1 MPLDPKRYPILI
13 VDDEQD
19 NLDAFRFN
27 FRKTFDI
34 LTATNGPEA
43 LALLEGRDVA
53 VVVTDQRMP
62 KMTGIELLRE
72 VKQRHPETVGI
83 ILTAFT
89 DVDVLVEAINLGQ
102 VYRYITKPW
111 DAKEVRGVLQY
122 AMERYHLTLENKR
135 LSAQL
140 AEYTGY
146 LNQELHGKFDFGNII
161 GDSAALRE
169 VLGKVE
175 QVAPTASTVLL
186 RGETGTGKEL
196 VAHAIHIN
204 SPREHK
210 PFVRVNCAALAP
222 GVLESEL
229 FGHEKGSFTGA
240 LQRRPGRF
248 ELADGGTLFLDEVG
262 DLPMEV
268 QIKLLR
274 TLQEREFERVGG
286 SETIKVD
293 VRMVSATNRNLE
305 QMIEDNE
312 FREDLYYRLNV
323 FPINLPPLRDRLDD
337 LPVLVSHF
345 IAKFSR
351 NAGHKAPLASVEALA
366 KLREY
371 TWPGNV
377 RELENIIERAMILAH
392 GAELN
397 GSHLDFGRRAAP
409 SVSSATSALSA
420 ASSSPA
426 IPVVQ
431 VPVAAVAPADEGKS
445 LAERLLDSERKEIV
459 AAVDKS
465 RGNIASAARTLGINR
480 STLYYRLRKHG
491 LEHLL
496 PTKIGVGSD
505 EPAPDAGGSG
515 PIGAIGGSGSIGP
528 IGGVGGV
535 GGPSGGAAT

>member
-1 MPLDPKRYPILI
+1 MTLDVKRYPILV

-34 LTATNGPEA
+34 LTANSGPEA
-43 LALLEGRDVA
+43 LGILAEKDVA

-62 KMTGIELLRE
+62 KMTGVELLRE
-72 VKQRHPETVGI
+72 VREKHPDAVGI

-89 DVDVLVEAINLGQ
+89 DVDVLIEAINLGQ

-122 AMERYHLTLENKR
+122 AIERFHLQRENKK
-135 LSAQL
+135 LAAQL
-140 AEYTGY
+140 SEYTGY
-146 LNQELHGKFDFGNII
+146 LNQQLHGEFDFGNII
-161 GDSAALRE
+161 GESAALRD
-169 VLGKVE
+169 VLSKVE
-175 QVAPTASTVLL
+175 QVAPTSSTVLL

-204 SPREHK
+204 SPREAK

-240 LQRRPGRF
+240 MERRRGRF

-274 TLQEREFERVGG
+274 TLQERELERVGG
-286 SETIKVD
+286 NETIKVD
-293 VRMVSATNRNLE
+293 VRVVSATNRNLE
-305 QMIEDNE
+305 KMIEEGE

-323 FPINLPPLRDRLDD
+323 FPINLPPLRDRLED

-345 IAKFSR
+345 ISKFAR
-351 NAGHKAPLASVEALA
+351 QMNTVPAGAQAEAMS

-371 TWPGNV
+371 NWPGNV
-377 RELENIIERAMILAH
+377 RELENIVERAMILAK
-392 GAELN
+392 GGPLQA
-397 GSHLDFGRRAAP
+397 SHLDFGKRVVPSNQSGPMPALAALP
-409 SVSSATSALSA
+409 AT
-420 ASSSPA
+420 
-426 IPVVQ
+426 
-431 VPVAAVAPADEGKS
+431 VPGDEGKS

-459 AAVDKS
+459 AAVEKS
-465 RGNIASAARTLGINR
+465 RGNIASAARMLGINR

-496 PTKIGVGSD
+496 PTKVQVGGE
-505 EPAPDAGGSG
+505 EPAGGE
-515 PIGAIGGSGSIGP
+515 PP
-528 IGGVGGV
+528 
-535 GGPSGGAAT
+535 AT

>member
-1 MPLDPKRYPILI
+1 VSLDVKRYPILV

-34 LTATNGPEA
+34 VTASGGAEA
-43 LALLEGRDVA
+43 LAILEEKEVA

-62 KMTGIELLRE
+62 RMTGVELLRE
-72 VKQRHPETVGI
+72 VRVRQPDAVGI

-89 DVDVLVEAINLGQ
+89 DVDVLIEAINLGQ

-122 AMERYHLTLENKR
+122 AIERFHLQRDNRR
-135 LSAQL
+135 LAAQL

-146 LNQELHGKFDFGNII
+146 LNQQLHGEFDFGNII
-161 GDSAALRE
+161 GDSAPLRE
-169 VLGKVE
+169 VLDKVE
-175 QVAPTASTVLL
+175 QVAPTNSTVLL

-204 SPREHK
+204 SPREEK

-240 LQRRPGRF
+240 LARRPGRF
-248 ELADGGTLFLDEVG
+248 ELADGGTLFLDEIG

-293 VRMVSATNRNLE
+293 VRLVSATNRNLE
-305 QMIEDNE
+305 TMIEDGE

-337 LPVLVSHF
+337 LSPLVMHF

-351 NAGHKAPLASVEALA
+351 QMGVTSAPASAEALA

-371 TWPGNV
+371 NWPGNV
-377 RELENIIERAMILAH
+377 RELENIVERAMILAR
-392 GAELN
+392 GAPV
-397 GSHLDFGRRAAP
+397 SAAHLDFGRHRTTTPHAAP
-409 SVSSATSALSA
+409 TPHAGTPV
-420 ASSSPA
+420 PA
-426 IPVVQ
+426 
-431 VPVAAVAPADEGKS
+431 APAALADDGKS
-445 LAERLLDSERKEIV
+445 LAERLLESERREIV

-496 PTKIGVGSD
+496 PTKVAVGAD
-505 EPAPDAGGSG
+505 DPG
-515 PIGAIGGSGSIGP
+515 PGP
-528 IGGVGGV
+528 GDPPPV
-535 GGPSGGAAT
+535 A

>member
-1 MPLDPKRYPILI
+1 MTVDVKRYPILV

-34 LTATNGPEA
+34 LTAGSGPEA
-43 LALLEGRDVA
+43 LQILAERDVA

-62 KMTGIELLRE
+62 KMTGVELLRE
-72 VKQRHPETVGI
+72 VRQRQPDCVGI

-89 DVDVLVEAINLGQ
+89 DVDVLIEAINLGQ

-111 DAKEVRGVLQY
+111 DAKEVRGILQY
-122 AMERYHLTLENKR
+122 AIERYDLTRENKR
-135 LSAQL
+135 LAAQL

-146 LNQELHGKFDFGNII
+146 LNQQLHGEFDFGNII
-161 GDSAALRE
+161 GDSAALKE
-169 VLGKVE
+169 VLAKVE

-204 SPREHK
+204 SPREEK

-240 LQRRPGRF
+240 MARRPGRF

-293 VRMVSATNRNLE
+293 VRLVSATNRNLE
-305 QMIEDNE
+305 KMIEDGE

-337 LPVLVSHF
+337 LGPLMAHF
-345 IAKFSR
+345 IAKFAR
-351 NAGHKAPLASVEALA
+351 QMGVAPSPPSPDALA

-371 TWPGNV
+371 NWPGNV
-377 RELENIIERAMILAH
+377 REVENIIERAMILAK
-392 GAELN
+392 
-397 GSHLDFGRRAAP
+397 GSPLAAHHLDFGRRAA
-409 SVSSATSALSA
+409 VATPPAVGTGQVA
-420 ASSSPA
+420 AIASPA
-426 IPVVQ
+426 P
-431 VPVAAVAPADEGKS
+431 PAEDGKS
-445 LAERLLDSERKEIV
+445 LAERLLDSERKEII
-459 AAVDKS
+459 AAVEKS
-465 RGNIASAARTLGINR
+465 RGNIASASRILGINR

-496 PTKIGVGSD
+496 PTKVQVGG
-505 EPAPDAGGSG
+505 EEAGGA
-515 PIGAIGGSGSIGP
+515 PPPGG
-528 IGGVGGV
+528 GGGG
-535 GGPSGGAAT
+535 GGGGEPGAAG

>member
-1 MPLDPKRYPILI
+1 VSLDVKRYPILV

-34 LTATNGPEA
+34 LTASGGAEA
-43 LALLEGRDVA
+43 LAVLEDREVA

-62 KMTGIELLRE
+62 RMTGVELLRE
-72 VKQRHPETVGI
+72 VRVQQPDAVGI

-89 DVDVLVEAINLGQ
+89 DVDVLIEAINLGQ

-122 AMERYHLTLENKR
+122 AIERFHLQRDNRR
-135 LSAQL
+135 LAAQL

-146 LNQELHGKFDFGNII
+146 LNQQLHGEFDFGNII
-161 GDSAALRE
+161 GDSAPLRD
-169 VLGKVE
+169 VLDKVE
-175 QVAPTASTVLL
+175 QVAPTNSTVLL

-204 SPREHK
+204 SSREEK

-240 LQRRPGRF
+240 LARRPGRF

-262 DLPMEV
+262 DLPIEV

-286 SETIKVD
+286 AETIKVD
-293 VRMVSATNRNLE
+293 VRLISATNRNLE
-305 QMIEDNE
+305 TMIEDGE

-337 LPVLVSHF
+337 LTPLVGHF

-351 NAGHKAPLASVEALA
+351 QMGVTAAPASAEALA

-371 TWPGNV
+371 NWPGNV
-377 RELENIIERAMILAH
+377 RELENIIERAMILAR
-392 GAELN
+392 GAPVSA
-397 GSHLDFGRRAAP
+397 SHLDFGRRA
-409 SVSSATSALSA
+409 TSHA
-420 ASSSPA
+420 AMVTPPPGA
-426 IPVVQ
+426 IPAAAG
-431 VPVAAVAPADEGKS
+431 VAIPPGAGPALADDGKS

-459 AAVDKS
+459 AAVEKS

-496 PTKIGVGSD
+496 PTKVAVGGED
-505 EPAPDAGGSG
+505 PGGGDPAPVA
-515 PIGAIGGSGSIGP
+515 
-528 IGGVGGV
+528 
-535 GGPSGGAAT
+535 

>member
-1 MPLDPKRYPILI
+1 VTLDVKRYPILV

-27 FRKTFDI
+27 FKKAFDI
-34 LTATNGPEA
+34 LSATGGAEA
-43 LALLEGRDVA
+43 LEILADKDVA
-53 VVVTDQRMP
+53 VIVTDQRMP
-62 KMTGIELLRE
+62 KMTGLELLRE
-72 VKQRHPETVGI
+72 AKHVRPDAVGI

-89 DVDVLVEAINLGQ
+89 DVDVLIEAINLGQ

-111 DAKEVRGVLQY
+111 DAKEMRGVLQY
-122 AMERYHLTLENKR
+122 AIERFHLQRENSR

-146 LNQELHGKFDFGNII
+146 LNQQLHGEFDFGNII
-161 GDSAALRE
+161 GESAALRE
-169 VLGKVE
+169 VLSKVE
-175 QVAPTASTVLL
+175 QVAPTNSTVLL

-204 SPREHK
+204 SAREEK

-240 LQRRPGRF
+240 MQRRPGRF

-262 DLPMEV
+262 DLPMDV

-274 TLQEREFERVGG
+274 TIQEREFERVGG
-286 SETIKVD
+286 TETIKVD
-293 VRMVSATNRNLE
+293 VRLVSATNRNLE
-305 QMIEDNE
+305 KMIEEGE

-323 FPINLPPLRDRLDD
+323 FPINLPPLRDRLED
-337 LPVLVSHF
+337 LPVLVGHF
-345 IAKFSR
+345 VAKFAR
-351 NAGHKAPLASVEALA
+351 TLGVRPAGASVEALA

-377 RELENIIERAMILAH
+377 RELENIVERAMILSKGGELGAH
-392 GAELN
+392 
-397 GSHLDFGRRAAP
+397 HLDFGRRAQSNNTINDSGTHP
-409 SVSSATSALSA
+409 VS
-420 ASSSPA
+420 
-426 IPVVQ
+426 
-431 VPVAAVAPADEGKS
+431 APAAAQSEDGRP
-445 LAERLLDSERKEIV
+445 LAERLLESERKEIV
-459 AAVDKS
+459 AAIERSK
-465 RGNIASAARTLGINR
+465 GNIASAARQLGINR

-496 PTKIGVGSD
+496 PTKLQVGGD
-505 EPAPDAGGSG
+505 EPPPAES
-515 PIGAIGGSGSIGP
+515 
-528 IGGVGGV
+528 
-535 GGPSGGAAT
+535 

>member
-1 MPLDPKRYPILI
+1 MTLDVKRYPILV

-34 LTATNGPEA
+34 VTASGGAEA
-43 LALLEGRDVA
+43 LAVLDDKEVA

-62 KMTGIELLRE
+62 KMTGVELLRE
-72 VKQRHPETVGI
+72 VRARQPDAVGI

-122 AMERYHLTLENKR
+122 AIERFHLQRENRR
-135 LSAQL
+135 LAAQL

-146 LNQELHGKFDFGNII
+146 LNQQLHGAFDFGNII
-161 GDSAALRE
+161 GESAALRE
-169 VLGKVE
+169 VLDKVE
-175 QVAPTASTVLL
+175 QVAPTNSTVLL

-204 SPREHK
+204 SPREAK

-240 LQRRPGRF
+240 LTRRPGRF

-274 TLQEREFERVGG
+274 TLQERELERVGG
-286 SETIKVD
+286 NETIKID
-293 VRMVSATNRNLE
+293 VRLVSATNRNLE
-305 QMIEDNE
+305 KMIEDGE

-323 FPINLPPLRDRLDD
+323 FPINLPPLRDRPDD
-337 LPVLVSHF
+337 LPALVSHF

-351 NAGHKAPLASVEALA
+351 QMGTAAAPPSAEALA
-366 KLREY
+366 RLREY
-371 TWPGNV
+371 NWPGNV
-377 RELENIIERAMILAH
+377 RELENIIERAMILAR
-392 GAELN
+392 GAPV
-397 GSHLDFGRRAAP
+397 GAAHLDFGRRGQHVGHGTGPVATAP
-409 SVSSATSALSA
+409 A
-420 ASSSPA
+420 PA
-426 IPVVQ
+426 
-431 VPVAAVAPADEGKS
+431 PVAATPAAAATDEGKS
-445 LAERLLDSERKEIV
+445 LAERLLDSERKEII

-496 PTKIGVGSD
+496 PTKVHVGGD
-505 EPAPDAGGSG
+505 EPGDAAPAGAEPAPAG
-515 PIGAIGGSGSIGP
+515 
-528 IGGVGGV
+528 
-535 GGPSGGAAT
+535 

>member
-1 MPLDPKRYPILI
+1 VKLYPILV

-34 LTATNGPEA
+34 LTATSGPEA
-43 LALLEGRDVA
+43 LGILAEKDVA

-62 KMTGIELLRE
+62 KMTGVELLRE
-72 VKQRHPETVGI
+72 VRVRTPETVGI

-89 DVDVLVEAINLGQ
+89 DVDVLIEAINLGQ

-122 AMERYHLTLENKR
+122 AIERFHLQRENKK
-135 LSAQL
+135 LEAQL

-146 LNQELHGKFDFGNII
+146 LNQQLHGEFDFGNII

-169 VLGKVE
+169 VLSKVE
-175 QVAPTASTVLL
+175 QVAPTSSTVLL

-204 SPREHK
+204 SQREEK

-240 LQRRPGRF
+240 MERRRGRF
-248 ELADGGTLFLDEVG
+248 ELADGGTLFLDECG

-274 TLQEREFERVGG
+274 TLQERELERVGG
-286 SETIKVD
+286 NETVKVD
-293 VRMVSATNRNLE
+293 VRVVSATNRNLE
-305 QMIEDNE
+305 KMIEDGE

-345 IAKFSR
+345 VTKFARQMGSPV
-351 NAGHKAPLASVEALA
+351 APPAPDALA

-371 TWPGNV
+371 NWPGNV
-377 RELENIIERAMILAH
+377 RELENIIERAMILAR
-392 GAELN
+392 GAPLAAA
-397 GSHLDFGRRAAP
+397 HLDFGRRAGPGQSGAVPALTSQPPSAP
-409 SVSSATSALSA
+409 QPVPA
-420 ASSSPA
+420 A
-426 IPVVQ
+426 
-431 VPVAAVAPADEGKS
+431 AAGDEGKS

-459 AAVDKS
+459 AAVEKS
-465 RGNIASAARTLGINR
+465 RGNIASAARQLGINR

-496 PTKIGVGSD
+496 PTKVQVGGEDIGPG
-505 EPAPDAGGSG
+505 PAPAPGAPGGE
-515 PIGAIGGSGSIGP
+515 PPA
-528 IGGVGGV
+528 
-535 GGPSGGAAT
+535 

>member
-1 MPLDPKRYPILI
+1 MNLDPRQYPILV

-27 FRKTFDI
+27 FRKVFDI
-34 LTATNGPEA
+34 VSASSGPEA
-43 LALLEGRDVA
+43 LDLLREKDVA
-53 VVVTDQRMP
+53 VIITDQRMP
-62 KMTGIELLRE
+62 RMTGLELLKEAKEIRPDA
-72 VKQRHPETVGI
+72 VPI

-89 DVDVLVEAINLGQ
+89 DVDVLIEAINLGQ

-111 DAKEVRGVLQY
+111 DAKEVRGLLQY
-122 AMERYHLTLENKR
+122 AIERYHLQRENKR
-135 LSAQL
+135 MAAQL

-146 LNQELHGKFDFGNII
+146 LNQQLHGQFDFGNII

-186 RGETGTGKEL
+186 RGETGTGKEM

-222 GVLESEL
+222 GILESEL

-240 LQRRPGRF
+240 MQRRPGRF

-274 TLQEREFERVGG
+274 ALQEREFERVGG
-286 SETIKVD
+286 HETIKVD
-293 VRMVSATNRNLE
+293 VRLVSATNRNLE
-305 QMIEDNE
+305 KMIEDGE

-337 LPVLVSHF
+337 IPVLAQHFVS
-345 IAKFSR
+345 KFARSMGTR
-351 NAGHKAPLASVEALA
+351 PAGVATDAIQ

-371 TWPGNV
+371 AWPGNV
-377 RELENIIERAMILAH
+377 RELENIIERAMILAR
-392 GAELN
+392 GGELQS
-397 GSHLDFGRRAAP
+397 SHLDFGRRAQQQSGGFP
-409 SVSSATSALSA
+409 TVTSDAGSGPASFPPTA
-420 ASSSPA
+420 AA
-426 IPVVQ
+426 GGGGGGGE
-431 VPVAAVAPADEGKS
+431 DGRS
-445 LAERLLDSERKEIV
+445 LAERLLDSERKEIM
-459 AAVDKS
+459 AAVEKS
-465 RGNIASAARTLGINR
+465 KGNIASASRMLGINR

-496 PTKIGVGSD
+496 PTKI
-505 EPAPDAGGSG
+505 A
-515 PIGAIGGSGSIGP
+515 
-528 IGGVGGV
+528 VGGDE
-535 GGPSGGAAT
+535 GGAGPQASGAADNGTTG

>member
-1 MPLDPKRYPILI
+1 VTLDVKRYPILV

-34 LTATNGPEA
+34 LTANSGPEA
-43 LALLEGRDVA
+43 LTILEDKDVA

-62 KMTGIELLRE
+62 KMTGVELLRE
-72 VKQRHPETVGI
+72 VREKHPDTVGI

-89 DVDVLVEAINLGQ
+89 DVDVLIEAINLGQ

-122 AMERYHLTLENKR
+122 AIERFHLQRENKR
-135 LSAQL
+135 LAAQL

-146 LNQELHGKFDFGNII
+146 LNQQLHGEFDFGNII
-161 GDSAALRE
+161 GESAALRE
-169 VLGKVE
+169 VLSKVE
-175 QVAPTASTVLL
+175 QVAPTSSTVLL

-204 SPREHK
+204 SPREAK

-240 LQRRPGRF
+240 MERRRGRF

-274 TLQEREFERVGG
+274 TLQERELERVGG
-286 SETIKVD
+286 NETIKVD
-293 VRMVSATNRNLE
+293 VRVVSATNRNLE
-305 QMIEDNE
+305 KMIEDGE

-323 FPINLPPLRDRLDD
+323 FPINLPPLRDRLED
-337 LPVLVSHF
+337 LPVLVNHF
-345 IAKFSR
+345 IAKFAR
-351 NAGHKAPLASVEALA
+351 QMGVAPAGTQPDALA

-371 TWPGNV
+371 NWPGNV
-377 RELENIIERAMILAH
+377 RELENIVERAMILAK
-392 GAELN
+392 GAPLAA
-397 GSHLDFGRRAAP
+397 SHLDFGKRAT
-409 SVSSATSALSA
+409 SSASQSGAV
-420 ASSSPA
+420 PA
-426 IPVVQ
+426 VTTQ
-431 VPVAAVAPADEGKS
+431 PVAQALASEDGKS

-459 AAVDKS
+459 AAVEKS
-465 RGNIASAARTLGINR
+465 RGNIASAARILGINR

-496 PTKIGVGSD
+496 PTKVQVGGD
-505 EPAPDAGGSG
+505 EPAGEPTAG
-515 PIGAIGGSGSIGP
+515 
-528 IGGVGGV
+528 
-535 GGPSGGAAT
+535 

>member
-1 MPLDPKRYPILI
+1 MPLDPRQYPILV

-27 FRKTFDI
+27 FRKVFDI
-34 LTATNGPEA
+34 ISAGSGPEA
-43 LALLEGRDVA
+43 LDILRDRDVA
-53 VVVTDQRMP
+53 VIITDQRMP
-62 KMTGIELLRE
+62 RMTGLELLKEAKALR
-72 VKQRHPETVGI
+72 PDAVGI

-89 DVDVLVEAINLGQ
+89 DVDVLIDAINLGQ

-122 AMERYHLTLENKR
+122 AIDRFHLQRENRKMA
-135 LSAQL
+135 AQL
-140 AEYTGY
+140 ADYTGY
-146 LNQELHGKFDFGNII
+146 LNQQLHGEFDFGNII
-161 GDSAALRE
+161 GESAALRE

-175 QVAPTASTVLL
+175 QVAPTNSTVLL

-204 SPREHK
+204 SPREQK

-222 GVLESEL
+222 GILESEL

-240 LQRRPGRF
+240 MQRRPGRF

-286 SETIKVD
+286 TETIKVD

-305 QMIEDNE
+305 KMIEEGE

-337 LPVLVSHF
+337 IPVLAQHF
-345 IAKFSR
+345 VGKFSR
-351 NAGHKAPLASVEALA
+351 SMGSRPVGLADAALA

-371 TWPGNV
+371 PWPGNV
-377 RELENIIERAMILAH
+377 RELENIIERAMILAR
-392 GAELN
+392 GGELQAQ
-397 GSHLDFGRRAAP
+397 HLDFGRRAANQP
-409 SVSSATSALSA
+409 SGGYPVVAPEPAAPVAVAAA
-420 ASSSPA
+420 AS
-426 IPVVQ
+426 
-431 VPVAAVAPADEGKS
+431 PADDGRS
-445 LAERLLDSERKEIV
+445 LAERLLDSERKEII
-459 AAVDKS
+459 AAVEKS
-465 RGNIASAARTLGINR
+465 KGNIASASRMLGINR

-496 PTKIGVGSD
+496 PTKVAVGD
-505 EPAPDAGGSG
+505 EPAPAAGE
-515 PIGAIGGSGSIGP
+515 
-528 IGGVGGV
+528 
-535 GGPSGGAAT
+535 PSNPG

>member
-1 MPLDPKRYPILI
+1 MTLDVKRYPILV

-34 LTATNGPEA
+34 LTATSGAEA
-43 LALLEGRDVA
+43 LTILADKACA
-53 VVVTDQRMP
+53 VVITDQRMP
-62 KMTGIELLRE
+62 KMTGVELLRE
-72 VKQRHPETVGI
+72 VRAKTPETVGI

-89 DVDVLVEAINLGQ
+89 DVDVLIEAINLGQ

-122 AMERYHLTLENKR
+122 AIERYHLQHENKK
-135 LSAQL
+135 LAAQL

-146 LNQELHGKFDFGNII
+146 LNQQLHGEFDFGNII
-161 GDSAALRE
+161 GESAALRE
-169 VLGKVE
+169 VLEKVE
-175 QVAPTASTVLL
+175 QVAPTSSSVLL

-204 SPREHK
+204 SPREEK

-240 LQRRPGRF
+240 MERRRGRF

-274 TLQEREFERVGG
+274 TLQERDFERVGG
-286 SETIKVD
+286 NETIKVD
-293 VRMVSATNRNLE
+293 VRVVSATNRNLE
-305 QMIEDNE
+305 KMIEEGE

-323 FPINLPPLRDRLDD
+323 FPINLPPLRDRLED
-337 LPVLVSHF
+337 LPVLVNHF
-345 IAKFSR
+345 VAKFARQMGVS
-351 NAGHKAPLASVEALA
+351 PQPASPDALL

-371 TWPGNV
+371 NWPGNV
-377 RELENIIERAMILAH
+377 RELENIVERGMILAK
-392 GAELN
+392 GAAL
-397 GSHLDFGRRAAP
+397 GTSHLDFGKRGQTSSHQSGSMPTPAGLSIATGP
-409 SVSSATSALSA
+409 SE
-420 ASSSPA
+420 
-426 IPVVQ
+426 
-431 VPVAAVAPADEGKS
+431 DGKS

-459 AAVDKS
+459 AAVEKS

-496 PTKIGVGSD
+496 PTKIQVGAE
-505 EPAPDAGGSG
+505 EPADGGGSE
-515 PIGAIGGSGSIGP
+515 P
-528 IGGVGGV
+528 
-535 GGPSGGAAT
+535 T

>member
-1 MPLDPKRYPILI
+1 VIRPSSTVSLDVKRYPILV

-27 FRKTFDI
+27 FKKTFDI
-34 LTATNGPEA
+34 LTANSGPEA
-43 LALLEGRDVA
+43 LTILADRDVA

-62 KMTGIELLRE
+62 KMTGVELLRE
-72 VKQRHPETVGI
+72 VRERQPDSVGI

-89 DVDVLVEAINLGQ
+89 DVDVLIEAINLGQ

-122 AMERYHLTLENKR
+122 AIERYHLQRENKR
-135 LSAQL
+135 LMAQL

-146 LNQELHGKFDFGNII
+146 LNQQLHGEFDFGNII

-169 VLGKVE
+169 VLAKVE
-175 QVAPTASTVLL
+175 QVAPMTSTVLL

-204 SPREHK
+204 SPREEK

-222 GVLESEL
+222 GILESEL

-240 LQRRPGRF
+240 MARRPGRF
-248 ELADGGTLFLDEVG
+248 ELADTGTLFLDEVG
-262 DLPMEV
+262 DLPMEI

-286 SETIKVD
+286 HETIKVD
-293 VRMVSATNRNLE
+293 VRLISATNRNLE
-305 QMIEDNE
+305 KMIEDGE

-337 LPVLVSHF
+337 LPVLTSHF
-345 IAKFSR
+345 VTKFARQMGVS
-351 NAGHKAPLASVEALA
+351 AQAPTSEGIV

-371 TWPGNV
+371 NWPGNV
-377 RELENIIERAMILAH
+377 RELENIVERAMILAK
-392 GAELN
+392 GQPLAAA
-397 GSHLDFGRRAAP
+397 HLDFGRRAAQP
-409 SVSSATSALSA
+409 LATAMPGSGPVVLPQA
-420 ASSSPA
+420 ASPA
-426 IPVVQ
+426 E
-431 VPVAAVAPADEGKS
+431 DGKS
-445 LAERLLDSERKEIV
+445 LAERLLDSERKEII
-459 AAVDKS
+459 AAVEKS
-465 RGNIASAARTLGINR
+465 RGNIASAARILGINR

-496 PTKIGVGSD
+496 PTKVQVGGDD
-505 EPAPDAGGSG
+505 EPPPAAP
-515 PIGAIGGSGSIGP
+515 
-528 IGGVGGV
+528 
-535 GGPSGGAAT
+535 

>member
-1 MPLDPKRYPILI
+1 MLSGLAMTVDPKRYPILV

-27 FRKTFDI
+27 FRKTFDL
-34 LTATNGPEA
+34 LTATSGPEA
-43 LALLEGRDVA
+43 LALLADHDVG
-53 VVVTDQRMP
+53 VIVTDQRMP
-62 KMTGIELLRE
+62 KMTGVELLSEAKRL
-72 VKQRHPETVGI
+72 RPDAVGI

-89 DVDVLVEAINLGQ
+89 DVDVLIEAINLGQ

-111 DAKEVRGVLQY
+111 DAKEIRGVLQY
-122 AMERYHLTLENKR
+122 ALERFHLQRENRR
-135 LSAQL
+135 LAEQL

-146 LNQELHGKFDFGNII
+146 LNQQLHGEFDFGNII

-169 VLGKVE
+169 VLSKVE

-204 SPREHK
+204 SPREGK

-240 LQRRPGRF
+240 MQRRPGRF

-262 DLPMEV
+262 DLPLEV

-286 SETIKVD
+286 TETIKVD

-305 QMIEDNE
+305 RMIEDGT

-337 LPVLVSHF
+337 L
-345 IAKFSR
+345 
-351 NAGHKAPLASVEALA
+351 APLAQHFVAKFARNLGVRPAGIGVDALA

-377 RELENIIERAMILAH
+377 RELENIIERAMILAR
-392 GAELN
+392 GAEIAA
-397 GSHLDFGRRAAP
+397 SHLDFGRRGQTGAAAAVTQTGP
-409 SVSSATSALSA
+409 QPITDPASA
-420 ASSSPA
+420 
-426 IPVVQ
+426 
-431 VPVAAVAPADEGKS
+431 PVAAAHAAPASAGHGDDARP
-445 LAERLLDSERKEIV
+445 LAERLLESERREII
-459 AAVDKS
+459 AAIEKS
-465 RGNIASAARTLGINR
+465 KGNIASASRMLGINR
-480 STLYYRLRKHG
+480 STLYYRLRKHE

-496 PTKIGVGSD
+496 PTKVAVGD
-505 EPAPDAGGSG
+505 EPAPAAAVDPDAS
-515 PIGAIGGSGSIGP
+515 A
-528 IGGVGGV
+528 
-535 GGPSGGAAT
+535 

>member
-1 MPLDPKRYPILI
+1 MSLDVKRYPILV

-34 LTATNGPEA
+34 LTATSGPEA
-43 LALLEGRDVA
+43 LQILADKEAA
-53 VVVTDQRMP
+53 VVITDQRMP
-62 KMTGIELLRE
+62 RMTGVELLRE
-72 VKQRHPETVGI
+72 VRQRQPDTVGI

-89 DVDVLVEAINLGQ
+89 DVDVLIEAINLGQ

-122 AMERYHLTLENKR
+122 AIERFHLQRENKK
-135 LSAQL
+135 LAAQL

-146 LNQELHGKFDFGNII
+146 LNQQLHGEFDFGNII
-161 GDSAALRE
+161 GESAALRE
-169 VLGKVE
+169 VLAKVE
-175 QVAPTASTVLL
+175 QVAPMASTVLL

-204 SPREHK
+204 SPREEK

-240 LQRRPGRF
+240 MERRRGRF

-274 TLQEREFERVGG
+274 TLQERELERVGG
-286 SETIKVD
+286 NETIKVD
-293 VRMVSATNRNLE
+293 VRVVSATNRNLE
-305 QMIEDNE
+305 KMIEDNE

-337 LPVLVSHF
+337 LPVLVNHF
-345 IAKFSR
+345 IAKFAR
-351 NAGHKAPLASVEALA
+351 QMGAPLGPAGATAEAMA

-371 TWPGNV
+371 NWPGNV
-377 RELENIIERAMILAH
+377 RELENIVERGMILAKGSPL
-392 GAELN
+392 GAA
-397 GSHLDFGRRAAP
+397 HLDFGRRAA
-409 SVSSATSALSA
+409 SSSGSSGAQA
-420 ASSSPA
+420 ASNQSGS
-426 IPVVQ
+426 
-431 VPVAAVAPADEGKS
+431 VPVLAVAAPSSDDGRS

-459 AAVDKS
+459 AAVEKS

-496 PTKIGVGSD
+496 PTKVQVGGD
-505 EPAPDAGGSG
+505 EPGGE
-515 PIGAIGGSGSIGP
+515 PVA
-528 IGGVGGV
+528 
-535 GGPSGGAAT
+535 

>member
-1 MPLDPKRYPILI
+1 MTLDVKRYPILI

-34 LTATNGPEA
+34 LTATSGPEA
-43 LALLEGRDVA
+43 LAILAEKDVA
-53 VVVTDQRMP
+53 VIVTDQRMP
-62 KMTGIELLRE
+62 KMTGVELLRE
-72 VKQRHPETVGI
+72 ARAKTPETVGI

-89 DVDVLVEAINLGQ
+89 DVDVLIEAINLGQ

-122 AMERYHLTLENKR
+122 AIERYHLQAENKR
-135 LSAQL
+135 LAAQL
-140 AEYTGY
+140 SEYTGY
-146 LNQELHGKFDFGNII
+146 LNQQLHGEFDFGNII
-161 GDSAALRE
+161 GESAALNE
-169 VLGKVE
+169 VLTKIE

-204 SPREHK
+204 SPREEK

-222 GVLESEL
+222 GILESEL

-240 LQRRPGRF
+240 MERRRGRF

-274 TLQEREFERVGG
+274 TLQEREIERVGG
-286 SETIKVD
+286 NETIKVD
-293 VRMVSATNRNLE
+293 VRVVSATNRNLE
-305 QMIEDNE
+305 KMIEEGE

-337 LPVLVSHF
+337 LPVLANHF
-345 IAKFSR
+345 AAKFARQMGKPPQGLSPD
-351 NAGHKAPLASVEALA
+351 GMA

-371 TWPGNV
+371 NWPGNV
-377 RELENIIERAMILAH
+377 RELENIIERAMILSKGLPLA
-392 GAELN
+392 
-397 GSHLDFGRRAAP
+397 SVHLDFGRRAATHSNTP
-409 SVSSATSALSA
+409 SGSVPVMAPAA
-420 ASSSPA
+420 ASAP
-426 IPVVQ
+426 IPVV
-431 VPVAAVAPADEGKS
+431 ATDDGRS
-445 LAERLLDSERKEIV
+445 LAERLLESERKEIV
-459 AAVDKS
+459 AAVEKS
-465 RGNIASAARTLGINR
+465 RGNIASAARMLGINR

-496 PTKIGVGSD
+496 PTKVQVGGD
-505 EPAPDAGGSG
+505 EPAEPALE
-515 PIGAIGGSGSIGP
+515 PVAVPAPSGS
-528 IGGVGGV
+528 V
-535 GGPSGGAAT
+535 